1 MAEKKKVSLDE
12 KFKRLEEIKQ
22 KIQSGVVN
30 IDDIVPLVEEANA
43 LYKDLNKG
51 LESVRKIL
59 SEKEK
64 ES

>member
-1 MAEKKKVSLDE
+1 MVDKKKVSLDE